1 MIGNE
6 IFPDSG
12 YAILGAATDSLVMVI
27 SIAGAVAF
35 LVLILGVFIDTNR
48 EIGYS
53 NEPQEHGFL
62 RKKPLFVPSIAF
74 MVTLLLVIALVPHPM
89 SSYHGLNE
97 EQIYSSRD
105 DVSVF
110 RVYDSIAY
118 QSAIEIHILCFLTP
132 TQVLT
137 VRINFL
143 QNDTEITRIEITM
156 NGNSLSEAVT
166 EDLVIHIEP
175 GLYEV
180 EVPGSNYYS
189 VSLSQPLVSGFFDEV
204 LDWETYSFFLYAGS
218 FLFILVALCVG
229 REDKTRISQEKI
241 DQEPP
246 REGEV
251 YIKRA

>member
-12 YAILGAATDSLVMVI
+12 YAILGAATDSLVIVI

-35 LVLILGVFIDTNR
+35 LVLILGVFIGTNR

-74 MVTLLLVIALVPHPM
+74 VVTLLLVIALVPHPM
-89 SSYHGLNE
+89 SSYLGLNE
-97 EQIYSSRD
+97 EQIYSYED
-105 DVSVF
+105 DVRVF
-110 RVYDSIAY
+110 RVYDSVAY
-118 QSAIEIHILCFLTP
+118 RSAIEIHILCFLTR
-132 TQVLT
+132 TQILT

-143 QNDTEITRIEITM
+143 QNDTEITSIETTM
-156 NGNSLSEAVT
+156 NGNSLSETVT
-166 EDLVIHIEP
+166 EDLVINIQP

-204 LDWETYSFFLYAGS
+204 LDWETYSFGLILVSAF
-218 FLFILVALCVG
+218 FILGGICIG
-229 REDKTRISQEKI
+229 REERKRFSTIRI

-246 REGEV
+246 RDGAD
-251 YIKRA
+251 YARRA